1 MDTTAME
8 TLGPPQVERLPNQ
21 PPQDTVTPGYTGWKQ
36 QIENQDKPTDQ
47 PNNQVSPD
55 QVQVSWNTT
64 SPLKDSP
71 QEHTKDDQQ
80 LQVIALEM
88 SEDEDMMSQDGDLKP
103 AAKPTPSQATTKP
116 GSPLATPPGSPN
128 SKDKGSIETSGNQME
143 TETSDEPKPNVYPFP
158 PDEIVTVKFNQAMPK
173 TDTLIHMS
181 PFSTAELAKDIK
193 QHQLHLVL
201 HNWQRSEFVIKDLE
215 GKEPKEWEDEMITIL
230 INITFTKTVPDANY
244 YYPGKDDKETH
255 VLKKKARQFF
265 LTLAVTD
272 RTQCP
277 NWDVTKKALIQPLF
291 IERLLWHA
299 QTLFGPAYKLYL
311 ADKERRKQA
320 AAPTETPPPLKFARK
335 DPPPAVDTATETK
348 ATTTIPIVQAPQNTS
363 DGKPPRDPPKFK
375 TFFSAST
382 PGHEPIPDGNEGW
395 SVRHSISKNL
405 IETLLHQLYKHD
417 PKARLL
423 KYPAELNSKPSKNW
437 LHHLS
442 PVTFK
447 PKTKTGCNSYLY
459 LQPLATKHWRE
470 VNGKGLHCSRH
481 YSGGNA

>member
-1 MDTTAME
+1 ME
-8 TLGPPQVERLPNQ
+8 TS
-21 PPQDTVTPGYTGWKQ
+21 D
-36 QIENQDKPTDQ
+36 
-47 PNNQVSPD
+47 
-55 QVQVSWNTT
+55 
-64 SPLKDSP
+64 
-71 QEHTKDDQQ
+71 
-80 LQVIALEM
+80 LEM
-88 SEDEDMMSQDGDLKP
+88 SEDKNMMNQDGDWKP
-103 AAKPTPSQATTKP
+103 AAKTSNPSQAPTKP
-116 GSPLATPPGSPN
+116 VYNTLPTYPKAPPATTTGSPN
-128 SKDKGSIETSGNQME
+128 NKEEGNNETTGNQE
-143 TETSDEPKPNVYPFP
+143 QTETSDKPKPDFYSFP
-158 PDEIVTVKFNQAMPK
+158 TDEIVTVKFNQAMPK

-193 QHQLHLVL
+193 QHQLHSVL
-201 HNWQRSEFVIKDLE
+201 HNWKRLDFFKDDLE
-215 GKEPKEWEDEMITIL
+215 GKDPNEWEDDMINIL
-230 INITFTKTVPDANY
+230 INHTFAKNVPDARF
-244 YYPGKDDKETH
+244 YYPGKDTKESH
-255 VLKKKARQFF
+255 ILKKKAKQFF
-265 LTLAVTD
+265 LNLAVTD

-277 NWDVTKKALIQPLF
+277 NWDVTKKALIKPLF

-335 DPPPAVDTATETK
+335 DPTPVVDTATETK
-348 ATTTIPIVQAPQNTS
+348 ATTTIPIVQAPQNTL

-423 KYPAELNSKPSKNW
+423 KYPAELNSRPSKNW

-442 PVTFK
+442 PAIFK

-459 LQPLATKHWRE
+459 NHWQLNTGERSTAKVYIAHDIPGE
-470 VNGKGLHCSRH
+470 EMLEKFALKIDWDDSWGDLTRITSSFSHQAPFRCRMLCR
-481 YSGGNA
+481 